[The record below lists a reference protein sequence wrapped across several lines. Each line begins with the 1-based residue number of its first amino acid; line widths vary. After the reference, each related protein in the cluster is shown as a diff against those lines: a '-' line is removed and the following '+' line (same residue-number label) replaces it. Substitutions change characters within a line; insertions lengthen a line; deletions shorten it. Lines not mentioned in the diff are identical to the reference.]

1 MNFNQPSTVLV
12 LTKMIFNHKI
22 TQNPKSLH
30 VHLGRV
36 RHFWHHQYFY
46 QRPYLLAICL
56 LVIYSYILI
65 KQAIIITLVN
75 L

>member
-1 MNFNQPSTVLV
+1 MNFNQSSTVLV

-22 TQNPKSLH
+22 TQNCCMSIWGVFINIFINAL
-30 VHLGRV
+30 
-36 RHFWHHQYFY
+36 
-46 QRPYLLAICL
+46 ICL

>member
-1 MNFNQPSTVLV
+1 MSIWGVFV
-12 LTKMIFNHKI
+12 IFGIINI
-22 TQNPKSLH
+22 FINAL
-30 VHLGRV
+30 
-36 RHFWHHQYFY
+36 
-46 QRPYLLAICL
+46 ICL

>member
-1 MNFNQPSTVLV
+1 MNFNQSSTVLV

-22 TQNPKSLH
+22 TQNCCMSIWGVFVIFGIINIFINAL
-30 VHLGRV
+30 
-36 RHFWHHQYFY
+36 
-46 QRPYLLAICL
+46 ICL